1 MVRSLAVETTSR
13 RVAQCGAVGRCL
25 GAGTTAGRQDRER
38 ARLYKLAQLRNER
51 ENIQISSIRGSLGG
65 KLAAGSD

>member
-25 GAGTTAGRQDRER
+25 GAGTAGRQDRER

-65 KLAAGSD
+65 KLAAGSH